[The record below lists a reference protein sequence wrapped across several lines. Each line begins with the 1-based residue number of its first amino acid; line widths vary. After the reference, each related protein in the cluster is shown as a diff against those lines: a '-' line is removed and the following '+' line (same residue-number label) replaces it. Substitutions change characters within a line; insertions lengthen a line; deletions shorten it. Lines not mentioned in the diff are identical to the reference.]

1 MKRIVFKNKDNSIGI
16 IIPSQEALSFATIEQ
31 IAEKDV
37 PSPYKYPIEW
47 TTYINEDSGEE
58 EIDEITKYETYHTPY
73 WIVEDSIIPTD
84 RTFRSAWEIDEN
96 FGKPN
101 GFGGESNEFDAELL
115 KVYYGELN
123 DSNK

>member
-1 MKRIVFKNKDNSIGI
+1 MKKIIFKNKDNSIGI
-16 IIPSQEALSFATIEQ
+16 IIPTDEALSFATIEQ

-37 PSPYKYPIEW
+37 QSPEKYAVEW

-73 WIVEDSIIPTD
+73 WIVEDSVIPTE
-84 RTFRSAWEIDEN
+84 RTFRSAWEIDESL
-96 FGKPN
+96 GSPN
-101 GFGGESNEFDAELL
+101 GFGGESN
-115 KVYYGELN
+115 

>member
-1 MKRIVFKNKDNSIGI
+1 MKIIYKNKDNSIGI
-16 IIPSQEALSFATIEQ
+16 ITPTDEALSFATIEQ

-37 PSPYKYPIEW
+37 PAPKTYPLEW

-73 WIVEDSIIPTD
+73 WIVDDSIIPTD
-84 RTFRSAWEIDEN
+84 RTFREAWRVDSLDN
-96 FGKPN
+96 PD

-115 KVYYGELN
+115 AKYKGI
-123 DSNK
+123 K